1 MTDANFHIETPRL
14 YISYFQPAL
23 DSHCDFLVRLYNTPE
38 FIATCGRSPIT
49 TRAIARD
56 RLATRFVADH
66 ARNGYGIYL
75 VSLKPSDP
83 GADAAPAAGSDS
95 EAPVQLPAFQDK
107 LARCKLIGT
116 VSLMRGSDAVAYAV
130 PDLGFAVLPEEM
142 RKGYAREASAGLLD
156 YVRREKGV
164 DVVLGLTDP
173 KNEGAKGVFRSL
185 GFEDRGVR
193 KLAVFGNVDGA
204 VWISPGAAEDLSVYN
219 LNT

>member
-95 EAPVQLPAFQDK
+95 EAPVQLPAIQDT

-130 PDLGFAVLPEEM
+130 PDLGFVVLPEEM
-142 RKGYAREASAGLLD
+142 RKGYARRLACWTTFGARRALMSFWASRIPRMRARRACLGAWDSRTGGLGSLRCLGTSRGRFGSRLGP
-156 YVRREKGV
+156 RRIC
-164 DVVLGLTDP
+164 LC
-173 KNEGAKGVFRSL
+173 
-185 GFEDRGVR
+185 
-193 KLAVFGNVDGA
+193 
-204 VWISPGAAEDLSVYN
+204 I
-219 LNT
+219 